1 MPIYKTDNKPF
12 EGPHI
17 LDNQPVTKEKMIANH
32 FEPTLMGPDQFGA
45 YMKAEIDKWAKVV
58 KSSGTKIE

>member
-1 MPIYKTDNKPF
+1 MSHFFPMPAS
-12 EGPHI
+12 
-17 LDNQPVTKEKMIANH
+17 VTKEKMIANH

-58 KSSGTKIE
+58 KSSGTKIEPI